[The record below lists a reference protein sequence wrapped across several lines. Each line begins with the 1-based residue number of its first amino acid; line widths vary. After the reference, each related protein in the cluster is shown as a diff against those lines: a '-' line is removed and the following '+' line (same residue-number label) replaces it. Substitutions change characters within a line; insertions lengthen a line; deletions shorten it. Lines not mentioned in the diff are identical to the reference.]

1 MKVRGKKSVI
11 VAIIAVVGVLSGTM
25 AGSARGQ
32 AGYGEGGS
40 AVPGRPVD
48 PGWGA
53 RPSHP
58 VYPGDPDNPRPD
70 RPAHPDWHRWRHP
83 PDGANQRRPTYE
95 SGWFQRPY
103 PYHLDYYRMRYGG
116 SYAPYFGNISGPP
129 IIYSPTYGFG
139 PIAPGWGGAYY
150 W

>member
-1 MKVRGKKSVI
+1 MKVRSTKGVFVAVI
-11 VAIIAVVGVLSGTM
+11 AAIGVLSGTM
-25 AGSARGQ
+25 AGSAQGQ
-32 AGYGEGGS
+32 ADYGAGGP
-40 AVPGRPVD
+40 AVPGRPGD

-58 VYPGDPDNPRPD
+58 VDPGNSDGPRPGGPV
-70 RPAHPDWHRWRHP
+70 RPDWRQWRHP
-83 PDGANQRRPTYE
+83 LDGRDQRGPAYE

-129 IIYSPTYGFG
+129 IIYRPRYGFG
-139 PIAPGWGGAYY
+139 PMAPGWGGAFY